1 MPLYLYVKKEKS
13 RLGLIVYKNRK
24 KILKIVPL
32 TFSII
37 GGFLLIA
44 SLGQIGLWQW
54 NYSLRIDKNQILKP
68 IPNTAIAFDNLSDNN
83 EVSKGD
89 SEDKSDDLSK
99 ASNWFPG
106 AHQESNKALKAGTYT
121 ITIPKL
127 KIKDATVVVG
137 SDDLDRNLIHYGGTG
152 LPGEF
157 GTGVV
162 FGHSVLPQ
170 FFNPTNY
177 KTIFSTLPTLKDGDE
192 IFVNYDGV
200 LYKYIVI
207 GMRVVDPSDI
217 SVLEQKY
224 DDSYLG
230 LVTCVPP
237 GTYWK
242 RLFVLTKMSQI

>member
-1 MPLYLYVKKEKS
+1 MPLYLYVKKDKS
-13 RLGLIVYKNRK
+13 RFSLFVYKNRK
-24 KILKIVPL
+24 KIVKIVPL
-32 TFSII
+32 SFSII
-37 GGFLLIA
+37 GGLLLFV

-54 NYSLRIDKNQILKP
+54 KYSLRFGENQIIKP
-68 IPNTAIAFDNLSDNN
+68 IPNTAKAFDSA
-83 EVSKGD
+83 S
-89 SEDKSDDLSK
+89 SESTDLSK
-99 ASNWFPG
+99 ASNWFPS
-106 AHQESNKALKAGTYT
+106 AHQQANTSIKAGTYT
-121 ITIPKL
+121 LSIPKL
-127 KIKDATVVVG
+127 KIKDATVVIG
-137 SDDLDRNLIHYGGTG
+137 SENLDRSLIHYGGTG

-177 KTIFSTLPTLKDGDE
+177 KTIFSTLPTLKEGDE
-192 IFVNYDGV
+192 VFVNYDGV

-242 RLFVLTKMSQI
+242 RLFVLTKMSKI